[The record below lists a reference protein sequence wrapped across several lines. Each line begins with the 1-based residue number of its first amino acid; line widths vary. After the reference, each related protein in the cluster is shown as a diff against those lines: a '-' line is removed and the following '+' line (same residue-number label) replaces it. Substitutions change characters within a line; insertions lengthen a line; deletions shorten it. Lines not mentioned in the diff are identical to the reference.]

1 MTGKLFVA
9 IEGVVNIRVAQWEK
23 LTEAQRE
30 ELVEMVE
37 RRADGTR
44 ELVQEFL
51 ANTLEG
57 GGK

>member
-1 MTGKLFVA
+1 MNGKLFVA
-9 IEGVVNIRVAQWEK
+9 IEGTVNVRAAQWEK

-57 GGK
+57 DKK